1 MDLWTTLKQLE
12 KEHDCLIYGILEPQG
27 VAEDLSYWREFD
39 TSEPLDENFIM
50 NAHDIPK
57 QIMLDAFESAYN
69 NATSEYDNYNCMV
82 EMVGEYIID
91 KLKEKQCVCGEIDCQ
106 DEYAHTTSGV

>member
-1 MDLWTTLKQLE
+1 MDLWTTLKHLE

-27 VAEDLSYWREFD
+27 VAEDLSYRREFD

-50 NAHDIPK
+50 NSHDIPK
-57 QIMLDAFESAYN
+57 KLMLEAFDYAINNTSCEHDSYN
-69 NATSEYDNYNCMV
+69 TMV
-82 EMVGEYIID
+82 EMVGEYIIYV
-91 KLKEKQCVCGEIDCQ
+91 LKEKQCVCGEIDCP

>member
-1 MDLWTTLKQLE
+1 MDLWTTLKHLE

-27 VAEDLSYWREFD
+27 VAEDLSYRREFD

-50 NAHDIPK
+50 NSYDIPK
-57 QIMLDAFESAYN
+57 KLMLEAFDYAINNTSCEHDSYN
-69 NATSEYDNYNCMV
+69 TMV
-82 EMVGEYIID
+82 EMVGEYIIYV
-91 KLKEKQCVCGEIDCQ
+91 LKEKQCVCGEIDCP

>member
-39 TSEPLDENFIM
+39 TTEPVDENFLM
-50 NAHDIPK
+50 NSYDIPK
-57 QIMLDAFESAYN
+57 QLMLDAFDNAYN
-69 NATSEYDNYNCMV
+69 NTSCEYDSYTNMID
-82 EMVGEYIID
+82 MVGDYIVE
-91 KLKEKQCVCGEIDCQ
+91 KLKENQCACGKIDCP